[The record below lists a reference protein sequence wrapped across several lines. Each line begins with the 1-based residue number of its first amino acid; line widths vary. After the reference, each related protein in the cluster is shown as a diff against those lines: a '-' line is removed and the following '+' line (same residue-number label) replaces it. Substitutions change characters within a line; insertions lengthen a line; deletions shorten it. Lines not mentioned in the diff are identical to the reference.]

1 MARAPT
7 GRTNRVVVLNASY
20 EVLSVVALHRAVAYL
35 LREKAEIVA
44 QRDGAAMHSSSGL
57 SIPVPTVVRL
67 LRYVRVPYRHQV
79 PAWTK
84 AGLLRRDRHTCA
96 YCGHR
101 GATVEHLVPG
111 VQGRPVH
118 LGEHRRG
125 LRELQ
130 HPQGQPHSGGGGHGA
145 VAASDHPHGPD
156 RTAARVGRHRTG
168 RAGRPRT
175 GRARVRRSVT
185 RSVRRDPSFH
195 SRRPE

>member
-35 LREKAEIVA
+35 RREKAEIVA

-101 GATVEHLVPG
+101 GATVEHLVPVSRG
-111 VQGRPVH
+111 GRSTWANTVVACVSCNTRKGNRTPEEAGMVLLRRPTIPTVQTALL
-118 LGEHRRG
+118 LGLADTERDVLDALG
-125 LRELQ
+125 LA
-130 HPQGQPHSGGGGHGA
+130 GHAPAFGHE
-145 VAASDHPHGPD
+145 V
-156 RTAARVGRHRTG
+156 RTA
-168 RAGRPRT
+168 
-175 GRARVRRSVT
+175 
-185 RSVRRDPSFH
+185 
-195 SRRPE
+195 